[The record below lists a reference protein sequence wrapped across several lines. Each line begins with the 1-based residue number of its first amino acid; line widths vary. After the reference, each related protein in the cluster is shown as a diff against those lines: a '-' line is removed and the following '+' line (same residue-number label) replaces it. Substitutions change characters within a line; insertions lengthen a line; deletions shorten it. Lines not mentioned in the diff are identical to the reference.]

1 MERVIT
7 DKAGRRLTLR
17 KFGVLE
23 TLRLFKGLGPELSAN
38 NAYIVLAS
46 FAGSVAMIDD
56 IPMTFPAS
64 ELGVE
69 ALIERLGDDGMEA
82 VMAETKPAAV
92 ETVVANAGN

>member
-38 NAYIVLAS
+38 NAYIVVAS

-56 IPMTFPAS
+56 IPMPFPAN

-82 VMAETKPAAV
+82 VMAAAKPAAV
-92 ETVVANAGN
+92 EAVVADAGN

>member
-7 DKAGRRLTLR
+7 DKAGRKLTLR

-23 TLRLFKGLGPELSAN
+23 TLRLFKALGPELSAN
-38 NAYIVLAS
+38 NAYIGVAS

-56 IPMTFPAS
+56 VPMPLPAN
-64 ELGVE
+64 ELAVE

-82 VMAETKPAAV
+82 VMAADKPASMKD
-92 ETVVANAGN
+92 VVADAGN